1 MIFFL
6 IFSNFTAV
14 YPEPDEIVENFFVCG
29 TFDTIISEDSI
40 KVLINKKRVD
50 GTLIY
55 SGKTFTFT
63 PLRHIRDGKKILTIM
78 VGQDTI
84 SRWECRVKRK
94 RTSPLFYGNFYT
106 GSFSYLNNNPSDT
119 TIPKLNSYIG
129 LNLNAFSKFTF
140 KGYFNTKGFNNRISI
155 GYRDSL
161 FKINGLYINPRFSS
175 LLLGGIYMNGIDL
188 SIGKNKGVSFVI
200 SQKKGINKNSYILGI
215 NTYLMRN
222 TFKSTF
228 GIARI
233 LDDTSIV
240 LPSDNLIFGEGL
252 AGIFFGYSANFSSA
266 LSFYTRDIH
275 GEALNDSIQS
285 PKWIFYANRTTVP
298 LNPLGLTSGAFDIN
312 INKGFRY
319 IRFTRAGYSF
329 VNNGIS
335 GIINDRISFTYRD
348 RIHLNNRLNLFG
360 GYNFWRNNLS
370 CLNAQT
376 RRYYAY
382 NGGINIYGGRV
393 EYQYSYTKSGD
404 EKTPTF
410 RYTIK
415 TPILKF
421 IGGSFDMRKF
431 SGLSD
436 IDYNIFLQNLPFS
449 LSSKIYWH
457 KISSNFWYG
466 SEIIFRR
473 EFIKMG
479 INIEGGSN
487 SKSLRLESGVNFGPF
502 VANLIYSIRYFNYS
516 NAPYNYLRFNIQYY
530 QGFKY

>member
-1 MIFFL
+1 MTLFL
-6 IFSNFTAV
+6 IFSAFTTI
-14 YPEPDEIVENFFVCG
+14 YPERSEAVEDFFICG
-29 TFDTIISEDSI
+29 TFDTLPKDSI
-40 KVLINKKRVD
+40 KIFINGKRVE

-55 SGKTFTFT
+55 SGKVFTFIPIHT
-63 PLRHIRDGKKILTIM
+63 IRNGKKNVFIM
-78 VGQDTI
+78 AGVDTI
-84 SRWECRVKRK
+84 SQWVCKVKKQRK
-94 RTSPLFYGNFYT
+94 TPIFSGNFYT
-106 GSFSYLNNNPSDT
+106 GTYTYLNDNPSDT
-119 TIPKLNSYIG
+119 TISPFNSYIG
-129 LNLNAFSKFTF
+129 LNLTAFSKFTF
-140 KGYFNTKGFNNRISI
+140 KDYSSTKGFNNRISL
-155 GYRDSL
+155 GYQDSL
-161 FKINGLYINPRFSS
+161 FKINGLYINPKFSS

-200 SQKKGINKNSYILGI
+200 SRKKGISKNSYIFGV

-222 TFKSTF
+222 TFKSAL

-233 LDDTSIV
+233 LDDTSIT
-240 LPSDNLIFGEGL
+240 LPSDNLIFGAGL
-252 AGIFFGYSANFSSA
+252 TGVFLGYSTNFSSA
-266 LSFYTRDIH
+266 LSFYTRDIYR
-275 GEALNDSIQS
+275 EALMDSIQFL
-285 PKWIFYANRTTVP
+285 KWIFYANKTTVP
-298 LNPLGLTSGAFDIN
+298 LNPLGLTSGAIDFKIH
-312 INKGFRY
+312 KGFRY
-319 IRFTRAGYSF
+319 IRFTRIGYSF

-370 CLNAQT
+370 HLNAQT

-382 NGGINIYGGRV
+382 NGGINIYGGRF
-393 EYQYSYTKSGD
+393 EYQYSYTKAGD
-404 EKTPTF
+404 EKTPGF
-410 RYTIK
+410 RYTVK

-431 SGLSD
+431 SRLSD

-466 SEIIFRR
+466 SEIIFQR

-479 INIEGGSN
+479 INIEEGSN
-487 SKSLRLESGVNFGPF
+487 SRSLRLESGVNFGPF
-502 VANLIYSIRYFNYS
+502 VANLVYSIRYFNS
-516 NAPYNYLRFNIQYY
+516 SDIPYNYLRFNIQYY